1 MRCCTT
7 VKLVLSVTLPRT
19 TLPAR
24 GQVIHRPAS
33 ALKELLE
40 NSIDAGSTNIS
51 IVAKGGG
58 LKLLQV
64 SALVFCFL
72 SLPIFSYTRLR
83 FQAVHKISLTQ
94 ESTKITDNGCGIKK
108 EDLAIAVERFTTSKL
123 REYDDLQSIS
133 TFGFR
138 SALPYRKICTL
149 NCDPAALETVET
161 EHEYTRSSNSK
172 SLQSKATQQTYN
184 HSRKFNSGEA
194 LASVSHVAHLTI
206 TTMTADR

>member
-1 MRCCTT
+1 MRAGRDCNLPSN
-7 VKLVLSVTLPRT
+7 VVYVLLHHRKTGSKRDPPRT

-24 GQVIHRPAS
+24 VQVIHRPAS

-64 SALVFCFL
+64 SALVFSFL

-83 FQAVHKISLTQ
+83 FQAVRKISLTR

-172 SLQSKATQQTYN
+172 SLQSKATTNLQSLAQNQQ
-184 HSRKFNSGEA
+184 RRGAGE
-194 LASVSHVAHLTI
+194 
-206 TTMTADR
+206 R